1 MKYEITKY
9 QIEKLADEDSIVK
22 DCLKNWFPEVF
33 KTEFKVGT
41 VYKIDKNI
49 FYCTEINELGVLY
62 GYGLFDAKWG
72 ERFNDGSDICACNE
86 VAAKNRLVE
95 ASTQEWESALINEA
109 KKRGFING
117 VTILRGDWYSGF
129 TTPKATIKRGYY
141 STNGFE
147 FSNDTLFLYGYVL
160 FEKGN
165 WAQILPQEKT
175 VIPMEKALKIIAKKM
190 KVSPEDIEI
199 KN

>member
-1 MKYEITKY
+1 MENYKITKE
-9 QIEKLADEDSIVK
+9 QVLKLANKAEQGCTSVIESD
-22 DCLKNWFPEVF
+22 LKNWFPDVF

-49 FYCTEINELGVLY
+49 FYCTEINERGVLY

-72 ERFNDGSDICACNE
+72 ERFNDGSHICACNE
-86 VAAKNRLVE
+86 VAAKDRLVE

-109 KKRGFING
+109 KKRGYKDG
-117 VTILRGDWYSGF
+117 VTITWKNKPKLIYTLGDD
-129 TTPKATIKRGYY
+129 
-141 STNGFE
+141 E
-147 FSNDTLFLYGYVL
+147 FDYLISKNVLVFGKYGI
-160 FEKGN
+160 FDGEQ

-175 VIPMEKALKIIAKKM
+175 VVPMEKALKIIAKKM
-190 KVSPEDIEI
+190 KVSPENIEI

>member
-22 DCLKNWFPEVF
+22 DCLKEWFPDVF

-49 FYCTEINELGVLY
+49 FYCTEINERGVLY

-72 ERFNDGSDICACNE
+72 ERFNDGSHICACNE

-95 ASTQEWESALINEA
+95 ASTQEWEAALINEA
-109 KKRGFING
+109 KKRGYKEG
-117 VTILRGDWYSGF
+117 VTITWKNKPKLIYTLGDD
-129 TTPKATIKRGYY
+129 
-141 STNGFE
+141 E
-147 FSNDTLFLYGYVL
+147 FDYLISKNVLVFGNYGI
-160 FEKGN
+160 FDGEQ
-165 WAQILPQEKT
+165 WAQILPKEKT
-175 VIPMEKALKIIAKKM
+175 VIPMAKALKIIAKKM
-190 KVSPEDIEI
+190 KVSPENIEI

>member
-1 MKYEITKY
+1 MENYKITKE
-9 QIEKLADEDSIVK
+9 QILAIEKVGGADVSLY
-22 DCLKNWFPEVF
+22 LKETFPEVF
-33 KTEFKVGT
+33 KTELEEGKW
-41 VYKIDKNI
+41 YKMKGDTHFLCNFNGNI
-49 FYCTEINELGVLY
+49 GNNGNSY
-62 GYGLFDAKWG
+62 GFNLKG
-72 ERFNDGSDICACNE
+72 EWMDNSMCFQNSDTY
-86 VAAKNRLVE
+86 VE
-95 ASTQEWESALINEA
+95 ATPEEVEVALINEA

-160 FEKGN
+160 FKKGN
-165 WAQILPQEKT
+165 WTEILPKEKT
-175 VIPMEKALKIIAKKM
+175 VVPMEKALKIIAKKM

>member
-22 DCLKNWFPEVF
+22 ELLKGWFPEVF

-49 FYCTEINELGVLY
+49 FYCTEINERGVLY

-72 ERFNDGSDICACNE
+72 ERFNDGSHICACNE

-109 KKRGFING
+109 KKRE
-117 VTILRGDWYSGF
+117 Y
-129 TTPKATIKRGYY
+129 K
-141 STNGFE
+141 
-147 FSNDTLFLYGYVL
+147 
-160 FEKGN
+160 KGN
-165 WAQILPQEKT
+165 FKCIFNQEDEFNLDYKKWFYCEIEKALFTMPNGEGGSCLFKDGKWAEILPQEKT
-175 VIPMEKALKIIAKKM
+175 VVPMEKALKIIAKKM
-190 KVSPEDIEI
+190 KVSPENIEI
-199 KN
+199 QY